1 MRFLFG
7 LALLMTAVS
16 AQAAPHPATGSSPLT
31 DPSKGVFFHGFGFR
45 LKSIGPH
52 WAPTPVLSESV
63 FESLRFESLR
73 KDGSKDASISLHL
86 ERMAK
91 ASPLEA
97 YARKWMK
104 EYSSYGFEVLGTKS
118 VLLNGE
124 KALLV
129 DLTQNK
135 KNRQIRQAILQNEDR
150 VVVVTCID
158 RKDLFQRTL
167 GVCNDFLRG
176 FEWVSEKTPT
186 LIESKTPQSR

>member
-1 MRFLFG
+1 MRFLLC
-7 LALLMTAVS
+7 LALMAAAALS
-16 AQAAPHPATGSSPLT
+16 QAAPHPATGSSLLT
-31 DPSKGVFFHGFGFR
+31 DPAKGVFFHGFGFR
-45 LKSIGPH
+45 LKSIAAD

-63 FESLRFESLR
+63 FESLRFESLH
-73 KDGSKDASISLHL
+73 KKSGKDASISLHL
-86 ERMAK
+86 ERMTK
-91 ASPLEA
+91 PSPLET

-118 VLLNGE
+118 VLLNGD

-150 VVVVTCID
+150 VAVVTCID

-167 GVCNDFLRG
+167 AVCNDFLRG
-176 FEWVSEKTPT
+176 FEWISEKNQT
-186 LIESKTPQSR
+186 LIGDPAPKSP